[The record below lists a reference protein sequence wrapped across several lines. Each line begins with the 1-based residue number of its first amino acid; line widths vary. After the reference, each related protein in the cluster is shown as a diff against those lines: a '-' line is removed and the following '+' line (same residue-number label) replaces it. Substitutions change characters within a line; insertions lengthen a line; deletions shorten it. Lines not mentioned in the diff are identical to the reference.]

1 MIATMLSLVAAALLV
16 AVLLSSTLHSGGNSS
31 TSISNAPGVAEAD
44 ALQAQQSL
52 TTALSATGGALAQA
66 GGYGGVSAS
75 ALASSD
81 PSISFVDGP
90 SSSPVVVSVAADN
103 QSGSVTLADHSA
115 DGTCWLAWKSAGA
128 TWYGAQ
134 THLSSCSAPA
144 FGSPP
149 VAGPVTS
156 AAIGWQQGSFPAA

>member
-1 MIATMLSLVAAALLV
+1 MIATMLSMVAVALLV

-31 TSISNAPGVAEAD
+31 TSVSNAPGVAEAD

-52 TTALSATGGALAQA
+52 TTALSATGAALAQA
-66 GGYGGVSAS
+66 GGFGGVSAS

-81 PSISFVDGP
+81 PSISFVNGA
-90 SSSPVVVSVAADN
+90 SSSPIVVSVGADS
-103 QSGSVTLADHSA
+103 QGGSVTLADRSA
-115 DGTCWLAWKSAGA
+115 DGTCWLVWKSAGA

-134 THLSSCSAPA
+134 THLASCSAPA

-149 VAGPVTS
+149 ATGPVTS
-156 AAIGWQQGSFPAA
+156 TAIGWQQGSFPAA